1 MAAVIADH
9 VPPRN
14 ADFSGTNYS
23 GTDYLGT
30 DFPNTNYSGTDFSV
44 AAKQQCLF
52 PALRCLLFGW
62 TLM

>member
-9 VPPRN
+9 VAPRN
-14 ADFSGTNYS
+14 ADFS
-23 GTDYLGT
+23 
-30 DFPNTNYSGTDFSV
+30 NTNYSGTDFSV

>member
-9 VPPRN
+9 VAPRN
-14 ADFSGTNYS
+14 ADFSNA
-23 GTDYLGT
+23 
-30 DFPNTNYSGTDFSV
+30 DFSNTNYSGTDFSV

>member
-14 ADFSGTNYS
+14 ADFSGT
-23 GTDYLGT
+23 DYLGT
-30 DFPNTNYSGTDFSV
+30 DFPNTDYSGTDFSV

>member
-9 VPPRN
+9 VPTRN
-14 ADFSGTNYS
+14 ADFSM
-23 GTDYLGT
+23 
-30 DFPNTNYSGTDFSV
+30 

>member
-14 ADFSGTNYS
+14 ADFSGT
-23 GTDYLGT
+23 D
-30 DFPNTNYSGTDFSV
+30 YSGTDFSV